1 MALTWALLILDNTL
15 VQRYYNVL
23 EIDGNQRP
31 ARLELG
37 AYVDQKFSNFLQD
50 YSLQNIDDTWN
61 PHPVHF
67 EDINIFGNGEP
78 SDMEMLEAEGWTR
91 V

>member
-1 MALTWALLILDNTL
+1 M
-15 VQRYYNVL
+15 L

-78 SDMEMLEAEGWTR
+78 SDMDMLQAQGWTR